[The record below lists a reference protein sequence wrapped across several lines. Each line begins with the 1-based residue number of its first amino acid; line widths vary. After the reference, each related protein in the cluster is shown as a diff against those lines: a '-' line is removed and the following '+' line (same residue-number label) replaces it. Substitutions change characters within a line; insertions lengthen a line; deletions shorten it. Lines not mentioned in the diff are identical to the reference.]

1 VNETSLRAV
10 VGADVLSESNDYQ
23 VNHEISEI
31 IKHESFN
38 AMAISNDIALLKVTS
53 DINVDNSNGFVN
65 GICLPEEGQKFTQY
79 VTLSGYLYSFN
90 LKI

>member
-1 VNETSLRAV
+1 M

-23 VNHEISEI
+23 MNHEISDI

-38 AMAISNDIALLKVTS
+38 AMSMTNDIALLRVKNN
-53 DINVDNSNGFVN
+53 INIDNSDGYIN
-65 GICLPEEGQKFTQY
+65 GICVPEEGQKFTQY
-79 VTLSGYLYSFN
+79 VTLSGYLFKFN